1 MRPKKKAR
9 GQATSVDSV
18 GLTALAL
25 RLADKLS
32 NGEEHKDQNIMF
44 SPLSIYTALGLL
56 AAGARGTTLDEVLAV
71 LGAASR
77 DEVAGIVRAVAEN
90 ALAGTDD
97 PSGSLVVTSACGV
110 WCQKDLSLKPS
121 YQQAAVESYKAEARA
136 VDFIRKAEDAREEIN
151 SWVAKATKKLIT
163 SVLPPG
169 SVHGGTRLVLTNAI
183 YFKGEWEEAFRRSRT
198 KEHRFYRLDG
208 SAVRVPFMAGIRGGD
223 YRVGCHDGFKVLK
236 LPYKQAVN
244 GGGARY
250 SMCFFL
256 PTARE
261 GLPSLIDEMSSSGPG
276 FLFDHLPMRPRSVTK
291 LRLPKFKLSFFCSM
305 KNVLRSLGLQAA
317 FGAGA
322 DFSDMVEDSR
332 GDVRLQVED
341 VFHKAVVEVNEEGTV
356 AAAATVVTM
365 MLECRRPEPPVD
377 FVADHPFAFFIVEEL
392 SGAVLFAGHVLD
404 PSTNTE

>member
-1 MRPKKKAR
+1 M
-9 GQATSVDSV
+9 
-18 GLTALAL
+18 
-25 RLADKLS
+25 ADRCDLC
-32 NGEEHKDQNIMF
+32 
-44 SPLSIYTALGLL
+44 
-56 AAGARGTTLDEVLAV
+56 VL
-71 LGAASR
+71 
-77 DEVAGIVRAVAEN
+77 
-90 ALAGTDD
+90 
-97 PSGSLVVTSACGV
+97 
-110 WCQKDLSLKPS
+110 Q
-121 YQQAAVESYKAEARA
+121 
-136 VDFIRKAEDAREEIN
+136 AEDARKEIN

-208 SAVRVPFMAGIRGGD
+208 SAVRVPFMAGIRGGK

-317 FGAGA
+317 FGGHA
-322 DFSDMVEDSR
+322 DLFDMVEDSGGG

-341 VFHKAVVEVNEEGTV
+341 VFHRAIVEVNEEGTV
-356 AAAATVVTM
+356 AAAATAVTM
-365 MLECRRPEPPVD
+365 VSECDEEPEPPVD
-377 FVADHPFAFFIVEEL
+377 FVADHPFAFFIVEEV

-404 PSTNTE
+404 PSTTNTE